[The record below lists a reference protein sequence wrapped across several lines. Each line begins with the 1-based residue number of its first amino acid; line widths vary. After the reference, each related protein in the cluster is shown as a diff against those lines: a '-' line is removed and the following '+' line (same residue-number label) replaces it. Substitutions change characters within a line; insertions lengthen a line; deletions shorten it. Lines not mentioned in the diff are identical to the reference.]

1 MEVKT
6 TNHRSALQTPQQASG
21 AHSHVNFRKVFASV
35 QERPGDTV
43 PQTPSLKLSH
53 RVRSGETLI
62 AIAQK
67 QLISSGQNA
76 SPDASMRQALKI
88 AKDNHIQNPDRIY
101 AGQTLALDR
110 TNLAAQPNKN
120 SQPLATVDAS
130 PRSSS
135 NGQKIMN
142 VGDIEKFYGL
152 GQYASETMNDANDES
167 PIYAGA
173 STLSSIQGIE
183 QPYIPPATHTAQSR
197 NIDPYEQ
204 NPASAATGVPSTASI
219 SDIIYKGVVGKM
231 LDSAPLENST
241 RTTLQ
246 QANSVVGNSFA
257 GRTLA
262 TLTGVGGPILTVAG
276 LLWGLFSAQKIGLAA
291 NNESKQAAQTTNTT
305 SVN

>member
-6 TNHRSALQTPQQASG
+6 TNLRSALQTPQQASG
-21 AHSHVNFRKVFASV
+21 AQSHVNFRKVFASV

-76 SPDASMRQALKI
+76 SPDASMRQAIKI

-110 TNLAAQPNKN
+110 TNLAGQPNKN
-120 SQPLATVDAS
+120 SQPLATIDAS

-135 NGQKIMN
+135 NAQKIMN

-204 NPASAATGVPSTASI
+204 NPASPATRVPPTASI

-231 LDSAPLENST
+231 LDSAPLESST

>member
-6 TNHRSALQTPQQASG
+6 TNLRSALQTPQQASG
-21 AHSHVNFRKVFASV
+21 AQSHVNFRKVFASV

-76 SPDASMRQALKI
+76 SPDASMRQAIKI

-110 TNLAAQPNKN
+110 TNLAGQPNKN
-120 SQPLATVDAS
+120 SQPLATIDAS

-135 NGQKIMN
+135 NAQKIMN

-204 NPASAATGVPSTASI
+204 NPASPATRVPPTASI

>member
-6 TNHRSALQTPQQASG
+6 TNLRSASQTPLQASG
-21 AHSHVNFRKVFASV
+21 AQSRVNFRKVFASV
-35 QERPGDTV
+35 HDSPGDSV
-43 PQTPSLKLSH
+43 AQTSSLKLSH

-76 SPDASMRQALKI
+76 SPDAAMFQALKI

-110 TNLAAQPNKN
+110 MNLATQPNRN
-120 SQPLATVDAS
+120 SQQLATIDAS
-130 PRSSS
+130 LREGR
-135 NGQKIMN
+135 NGQKIIN
-142 VGDIEKFYGL
+142 GGDIEKFYGL
-152 GQYASETMNDANDES
+152 CQYASETMDDANDES
-167 PIYAGA
+167 PVYAGA
-173 STLSSIQGIE
+173 LPLSSTQNIE
-183 QPYIPPATHTAQSR
+183 GPFIPQATNTPQSR
-197 NIDPYEQ
+197 NIDSYEQ
-204 NPASAATGVPSTASI
+204 NPASPAPRGHPTVSI
-219 SDIIYKGVVGKM
+219 SDIIYKGVIGKM

-241 RTTLQ
+241 RTILQ

-257 GRTLA
+257 GRALA

-276 LLWGLFSAQKIGLAA
+276 LFWGLFSAQKIGLAA

>member
-1 MEVKT
+1 
-6 TNHRSALQTPQQASG
+6 
-21 AHSHVNFRKVFASV
+21 
-35 QERPGDTV
+35 
-43 PQTPSLKLSH
+43 
-53 RVRSGETLI
+53 
-62 AIAQK
+62 
-67 QLISSGQNA
+67 
-76 SPDASMRQALKI
+76 MRQALKI

-110 TNLAAQPNKN
+110 TNLAGQPNKN
-120 SQPLATVDAS
+120 SQPLATIDAS

-135 NGQKIMN
+135 NAQKIMN

-152 GQYASETMNDANDES
+152 GQYASETINDANDES
-167 PIYAGA
+167 PIYVGA
-173 STLSSIQGIE
+173 STLSSIKSIE
-183 QPYIPPATHTAQSR
+183 QPIIPPATNTTQSR

-204 NPASAATGVPSTASI
+204 NSASAATGVPSTASI

-257 GRTLA
+257 GRALA

-276 LLWGLFSAQKIGLAA
+276 LFWGIFSAQKIGLAA
-291 NNESKQAAQTTNTT
+291 NNEIKQAAQTTDTT

>member
-6 TNHRSALQTPQQASG
+6 TNLRSASQTPLQASG
-21 AHSHVNFRKVFASV
+21 AQSRVNFREVFAAVQDSPKDSV
-35 QERPGDTV
+35 AQTS
-43 PQTPSLKLSH
+43 PQKLSH
-53 RVRSGETLI
+53 RVRPGETLI

-120 SQPLATVDAS
+120 SQPLATIDAS
-130 PRSSS
+130 PRSGS

-152 GQYASETMNDANDES
+152 GQYASETINDANDES
-167 PIYAGA
+167 PNYAGA
-173 STLSSIQGIE
+173 STLSSTQSIE
-183 QPYIPPATHTAQSR
+183 QPFIPPAANTAQSR

-204 NPASAATGVPSTASI
+204 SSASPATRVPPTTSI

-257 GRTLA
+257 GRALA

-291 NNESKQAAQTTNTT
+291 NNEIKQAAQTTDTT

>member
-6 TNHRSALQTPQQASG
+6 TNLRSASQTPLPASG
-21 AHSHVNFRKVFASV
+21 AQSRVNFRKVFAAVQDSPKNSV
-35 QERPGDTV
+35 T
-43 PQTPSLKLSH
+43 QTSSLKLSY
-53 RVRSGETLI
+53 RVRPGETLI

-110 TNLAAQPNKN
+110 TNLAGQPNKN
-120 SQPLATVDAS
+120 SQPLATIDAS

-135 NGQKIMN
+135 NAQKIMN

-152 GQYASETMNDANDES
+152 GQYASETINDANDES
-167 PIYAGA
+167 PIYVGA
-173 STLSSIQGIE
+173 STLSSIKSIE
-183 QPYIPPATHTAQSR
+183 QPIIPPATNTTQSR

-204 NPASAATGVPSTASI
+204 NSASAATGVPSTASI

-257 GRTLA
+257 GRALA

-276 LLWGLFSAQKIGLAA
+276 LFWGIFSAQKIGLAA
-291 NNESKQAAQTTNTT
+291 NNEIKQAAQTTDTT

>member
-6 TNHRSALQTPQQASG
+6 TNLRSASQTPLPASG
-21 AHSHVNFRKVFASV
+21 AQSRVNFRKVFASV
-35 QERPGDTV
+35 QDSPKDSVT
-43 PQTPSLKLSH
+43 QTSSLKLSH
-53 RVRSGETLI
+53 RVRPGETLI

-88 AKDNHIQNPDRIY
+88 AKDNHIQNPDRIF

-120 SQPLATVDAS
+120 SQPLATIDVS

-135 NGQKIMN
+135 NAQKIMN

-152 GQYASETMNDANDES
+152 GQYASETINDANDES
-167 PIYAGA
+167 PIYVGA
-173 STLSSIQGIE
+173 STLSSTQSIE
-183 QPYIPPATHTAQSR
+183 QPFILPATNTAQSR
-197 NIDPYEQ
+197 NIDPYEP
-204 NPASAATGVPSTASI
+204 NPASPATRVSPAASI
-219 SDIIYKGVVGKM
+219 SDIIYKGVVGKI

-257 GRTLA
+257 GRALA

-276 LLWGLFSAQKIGLAA
+276 LFWGLFSAQKIGLAA
-291 NNESKQAAQTTNTT
+291 NNEIKQAAQTTDTT

>member
-6 TNHRSALQTPQQASG
+6 TNLGSASQTPQQASG
-21 AHSHVNFRKVFASV
+21 EHSHVNFRKVFASV

-43 PQTPSLKLSH
+43 GQASSPKLSH

-62 AIAQK
+62 AIAQN

-110 TNLAAQPNKN
+110 TNFAAQPNKN
-120 SQPLATVDAS
+120 LQPLAAVDAS
-130 PRSSS
+130 LRSSS

-142 VGDIEKFYGL
+142 VGDIKNVYGL

-167 PIYAGA
+167 PIYTGA
-173 STLSSIQGIE
+173 SALSSTQSIE
-183 QPYIPPATHTAQSR
+183 APFIPPATNTAQSR
-197 NIDPYEQ
+197 NIDPHEQ
-204 NPASAATGVPSTASI
+204 NPASPATGVPSTASI

-231 LDSAPLENST
+231 LDSAPLESST
-241 RTTLQ
+241 RTALQ

-257 GRTLA
+257 GRALA

-291 NNESKQAAQTTNTT
+291 NNENKQAAQTTNTT